1 MMRTAMTGAVLAFAL
16 ALSGCA
22 TEEPAG
28 TGAAESASAAADLL
42 AANGLAG
49 LDAAGVI
56 DRLDPL
62 PVAERPSDLMASV
75 EPDRLVLTDPSGEAT
90 LPLPE
95 ESTYVSIAPYATQT
109 HDCFYHSLTTC
120 LGEMGNESVDV
131 RIVDDATGE
140 VLVEESATTFDNG
153 FIGFW
158 LPKDVDGTIE
168 MSAGGRTGST
178 TFSTQPDGATC
189 ITDLKLS

>member
-28 TGAAESASAAADLL
+28 QGTAESASAAADLL

-56 DRLDPL
+56 DRLDAL
-62 PVAERPSDLMASV
+62 PVAERPSDLMAPV

-120 LGEMGNESVDV
+120 LGEMGNEAVDV

-153 FIGFW
+153 FIGYW